1 MNSTTE
7 LPYILKVNPLII
19 VFGSLFLVIV
29 PFIIWANFAHLE
41 QRSTATGVIITTAKV
56 QKVQAPIDGVIDHIY
71 VSAGDIVKKGDILFY
86 LEKEQ
91 NEAAVNA
98 VSQKI
103 ASLEVRLVRLEAE
116 SHNKPLLFAQK
127 YSAKHFS
134 NFVDTQ
140 KKLHALRQKTL
151 NDKISSLRTSLDLQV
166 KELELNMPLVEQGD
180 IGANT
185 IIKMKGRINEIRG
198 EINSIINNFRKDAQE
213 ELTRLTDDLVLQQ
226 EILIEKKIN
235 LSRSDIK
242 SKMDAIV
249 KDIVVT
255 TAGAKVRSGDVILEL
270 VPIGTEL
277 IIQAKLKPADIA
289 LVKEGQKAYIKFDA
303 FDFTI
308 FGLFMGTVEFVSP
321 DTIKETTSRGQEFF
335 IG

>member
-1 MNSTTE
+1 M
-7 LPYILKVNPLII
+7 
-19 VFGSLFLVIV
+19 
-29 PFIIWANFAHLE
+29 
-41 QRSTATGVIITTAKV
+41 
-56 QKVQAPIDGVIDHIY
+56 
-71 VSAGDIVKKGDILFY
+71 
-86 LEKEQ
+86 
-91 NEAAVNA
+91 
-98 VSQKI
+98 
-103 ASLEVRLVRLEAE
+103 
-116 SHNKPLLFAQK
+116 
-127 YSAKHFS
+127 
-134 NFVDTQ
+134 
-140 KKLHALRQKTL
+140 HALRQKTL
-151 NDKISSLRTSLDLQV
+151 NDKISSLKTSLDLQV

-235 LSRSDIK
+235 LSRSDIE

-249 KDIVVT
+249 KDIVIT
-255 TAGAKVRSGDVILEL
+255 TTGAKVRSGDVILEL

-289 LVKEGQKAYIKFDA
+289 LVKMGQKAYIKFDA

-321 DTIKETTSRGQEFF
+321 DTIKETTSRGEEFF
-335 IG
+335 YRVNVSIDQEELYSKGGKPLTITPGMGVQVDIVTGTRTVMQYLTKPVSKVLHESFKER

>member
-41 QRSTATGVIITTAKV
+41 QRSTATGVIITTSKV

-116 SHNKPLLFAQK
+116 SHNKPLVFAQK
-127 YSAKHFS
+127 YNAKHFS

-140 KKLHALRQKTL
+140 KNCMH
-151 NDKISSLRTSLDLQV
+151 
-166 KELELNMPLVEQGD
+166 
-180 IGANT
+180 
-185 IIKMKGRINEIRG
+185 
-198 EINSIINNFRKDAQE
+198 
-213 ELTRLTDDLVLQQ
+213 
-226 EILIEKKIN
+226 
-235 LSRSDIK
+235 
-242 SKMDAIV
+242 
-249 KDIVVT
+249 
-255 TAGAKVRSGDVILEL
+255 
-270 VPIGTEL
+270 
-277 IIQAKLKPADIA
+277 
-289 LVKEGQKAYIKFDA
+289 
-303 FDFTI
+303 
-308 FGLFMGTVEFVSP
+308 
-321 DTIKETTSRGQEFF
+321 
-335 IG
+335 